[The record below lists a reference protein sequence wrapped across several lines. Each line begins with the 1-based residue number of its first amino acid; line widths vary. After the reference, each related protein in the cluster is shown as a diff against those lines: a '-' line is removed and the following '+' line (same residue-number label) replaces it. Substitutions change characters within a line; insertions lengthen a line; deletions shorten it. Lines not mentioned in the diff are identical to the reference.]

1 MPDPPDK
8 RGIDAEDAAIAQRP
22 AKRVQYVTLRRSP
35 WVLLIA
41 RTNGVVGSAEEF
53 GARIT
58 FNEINIIVGP
68 VHPSFPDLANFGMHY
83 MAFCKK
89 SRRWPL
95 AVLAARSKEAT
106 IYRSWIHGGKVD
118 KVIR

>member
-1 MPDPPDK
+1 MLPLFPSAYVAEHQNITAKSRPPGSTMPDPPDK
-8 RGIDAEDAAIAQRP
+8 RGIDAEDAVIAQRP

-83 MAFCKK
+83 MTFCKK
-89 SRRWPL
+89 SRR
-95 AVLAARSKEAT
+95 
-106 IYRSWIHGGKVD
+106 
-118 KVIR
+118 